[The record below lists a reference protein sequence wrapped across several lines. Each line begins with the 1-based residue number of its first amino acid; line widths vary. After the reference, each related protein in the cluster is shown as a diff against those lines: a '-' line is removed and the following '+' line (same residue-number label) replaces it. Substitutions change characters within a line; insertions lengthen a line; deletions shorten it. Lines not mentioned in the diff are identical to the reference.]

1 MTTITLS
8 ELPETLQNLL
18 QQIAQTGET
27 LTITQNDQPL
37 LIVSPAPKTTRAAFG
52 SAKDTGKIISDIV
65 EPTSKILTQ
74 TFQDLRDQVSPV
86 DSNFDPD
93 QAKTD
98 YLTQKHS
105 L

>member
-27 LTITQNDQPL
+27 LTITQGDQTL
-37 LIVSPAPKTTRAAFG
+37 AIISPITKNKRAAFG
-52 SAKDTGKIISDIV
+52 SMKSET
-65 EPTSKILTQ
+65 KILG
-74 TFQDLRDQVSPV
+74 DILEQVYPV
-86 DSNFDPD
+86 DPDFDPD
-93 QAKTD
+93 QAKAD
-98 YLTQKHS
+98 YLAEKHS

>member
-52 SAKDTGKIISDIV
+52 SMKEQTKILGDIV
-65 EPTSKILTQ
+65 EPTSNLVEWDVLQ
-74 TFQDLRDQVSPV
+74 
-86 DSNFDPD
+86 
-93 QAKTD
+93 
-98 YLTQKHS
+98 
-105 L
+105 

>member
-1 MTTITLS
+1 MKIYQNTEVFFLYRFQANTLSESLPVMTTITLA

-52 SAKDTGKIISDIV
+52 SAKDTGKIIGDIV
-65 EPTSKILTQ
+65 EPTSNLVTW
-74 TFQDLRDQVSPV
+74 DALS
-86 DSNFDPD
+86 
-93 QAKTD
+93 
-98 YLTQKHS
+98 
-105 L
+105 

>member
-1 MTTITLS
+1 MLSRAKLTCVLSPFQPLKAMTTITLS

-52 SAKDTGKIISDIV
+52 SAKEQTKILGEIV
-65 EPTSKILTQ
+65 EPTSNFVEWNILQ
-74 TFQDLRDQVSPV
+74 
-86 DSNFDPD
+86 
-93 QAKTD
+93 
-98 YLTQKHS
+98 
-105 L
+105 